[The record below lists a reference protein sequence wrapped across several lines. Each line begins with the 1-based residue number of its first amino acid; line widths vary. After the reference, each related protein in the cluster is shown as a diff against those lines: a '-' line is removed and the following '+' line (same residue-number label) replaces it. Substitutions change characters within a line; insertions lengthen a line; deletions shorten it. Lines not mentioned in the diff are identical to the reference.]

1 MGAEPL
7 QDDSQRLARQLVE
20 QLRHDIGKPVEKVP
34 RTRSVRYVYWSM
46 GIFVAL
52 VLGGLEIAV
61 LLEPGP
67 SVALH
72 PSVDTVM
79 SFESDACAQRQQ
91 AIVRAIRDYTR
102 DHGEAPKDLG
112 ALGPTYLAAAPVDP
126 LSGEPYRYQRQG
138 GGAAIAC
145 PNPELHKLP
154 ASPKSH

>member
-7 QDDSQRLARQLVE
+7 QDDSQSLARQLVE

-34 RTRSVRYVYWSM
+34 RTRSVRYVYWSLGM
-46 GIFVAL
+46 FVAL
-52 VLGGLEIAV
+52 VLGGLEVAV

-79 SFESDACAQRQQ
+79 SFKSDACAQRQQ
-91 AIVRAIRDYTR
+91 AIVRAITDYTR

-112 ALGPTYLAAAPVDP
+112 ALGPTYLAPPPVDP
-126 LSGEPYRYQRQG
+126 LSGQPYRYLRQG

-145 PNPELHKLP
+145 PNPELHKLSS
-154 ASPKSH
+154 ATAHH